1 MDIIS
6 IIVNEIMMAIYFIYN
21 NALVGAIT
29 FEWGTITFPFLNPAV
44 NFPQLLTGSGAIPP
58 LGWVPSLFLSSNLE
72 ANSYAIYSQ
81 NLMDIAVNLNIIF
94 LDYIVV
100 PIMSIVI
107 ILGALEYLLKFQ
119 IYKKE
124 DIGLILP
131 KMFLG
136 IVLAYSSVYFADLI
150 MMVSDAFYKF
160 LYYMDFAPTQIP
172 GGSILLHP
180 NLVGIWNLGGWP
192 FLNTQ
197 WYQFLQDNG
206 LVIFL
211 FNLALFALIFIL
223 VVVLIIRIVW
233 ILVTI
238 TLLPIASLLLIFKP
252 TENFGKKVWITF
264 LERTFEI
271 FLIGIPLIFLN
282 YLSDPVFSLGILVVA
297 ISMPSF
303 IGTVGKA
310 LGNPNSGYVV
320 ARGINTIVENDAI
333 PGLFSPE
340 NSGDSS
346 KIFDLVGTLAM

>member
-1 MDIIS
+1 MISTIIS
-6 IIVNEIMMAIYFIYN
+6 EIMMALFLLYN
-21 NALVGAIT
+21 GALKTALT
-29 FEWGTITFPFLNPAV
+29 FEWSTMAFPFLNPSV
-44 NFPQLLTGSGAIPP
+44 NFPQLLTGTGAIPP
-58 LGWVPSLFLSSNLE
+58 LGWVPSAFLSNNLE
-72 ANSYAIYSQ
+72 ANSYAMYSQ

-100 PIMSIVI
+100 PIMSIII

-124 DIGLILP
+124 DLGQILP

-150 MMVSDAFYKF
+150 MMVSGAFYKF
-160 LYYMDFAPTQIP
+160 LYYIDFTPSQIP

-192 FLNTQ
+192 ILNTQ

-211 FNLALFALIFIL
+211 FNLALFALIFTL
-223 VVVLIIRIVW
+223 VVVLIIRIIW

-238 TLLPIASLLLIFKP
+238 TLLPIASLLLIFKH

-320 ARGINTIVENDAI
+320 ARGINTIVSNDAI
-333 PGLFSPE
+333 SGFVSPE
-340 NSGDSS
+340 NSGDSG